1 MQDCGLWSHLSL
13 GEWRRDRPTYALSIY
28 ISVIFYLNDSRPVG
42 LALYGRLNRKSG
54 VTPEAEYSG
63 IDAPTRGV
71 VNI

>member
-1 MQDCGLWSHLSL
+1 MAIAWLKIPGC
-13 GEWRRDRPTYALSIY
+13 TALPHPVVPFNS
-28 ISVIFYLNDSRPVG
+28 NADGRPVG
-42 LALYGRLNRKSG
+42 LALYGRSNRKSG